1 MKKLSVVFLDQAS
14 LDQGDLD
21 MQRLHDA
28 AAKLTLYPVTTAD
41 QVAERVVG
49 HQVIITNKVVI
60 DEQAMQ
66 ACPELQLILV
76 SATGTNNVDL
86 QAAQRRGITVCNCQA
101 YGTPSVAQ
109 HALMLM
115 LVLVTRFE
123 SYRQAVRDGAWQ
135 RSSQFCLLDYPI
147 GELSGRTLGILGYGE
162 LGQEV
167 GRLASAFGMRILVGA
182 LPGRE
187 HPDRPNL
194 AELLPQVDV
203 LSLHCPLTE
212 HTRHLIGAEQLA
224 LMKPGSLLINAGRGR
239 AVRRAR
245 LHDLRETQ
253 LEQHDQPLR
262 GAAGRLAGRS
272 AGSAPLHDPRRP
284 VSAQHG
290 AGDRRDAGRCRP
302 RPLHPGAVPRP
313 RPQPRPQPV
322 ERRRTGPGALSVR
335 CALPARNFR
344 TTTNTLFT
352 LLIFNTLQLWDSLF
366 GSSA

>member
-14 LDQGDLD
+14 LDQDDLD
-21 MQRLHDA
+21 MQTLHDA
-28 AAKLTLYPVTTAD
+28 AAKLTLYPVTAAD
-41 QVAERVVG
+41 QVAARVAD
-49 HQVIITNKVVI
+49 HQVVITNKVVI
-60 DEQAMQ
+60 DEQVMQ
-66 ACPELQLILV
+66 ACPELKLILV
-76 SATGTNNVDL
+76 AATGTNNVDL

-135 RSSQFCLLDYPI
+135 RSNQFCLLDYPI

-167 GRLASAFGMRILVGA
+167 GRLASAFGMRILVGS

-212 HTRHLIGAEQLA
+212 QTRHLIGAEQLA
-224 LMKPGSLLINAGRGR
+224 LMKPGSLLINAGRGGLVDEQ
-239 AVRRAR
+239 ALV
-245 LHDLRETQ
+245 DSLRSGH
-253 LEQHDQPLR
+253 L
-262 GAAGRLAGRS
+262 G
-272 AGSAPLHDPRRP
+272 
-284 VSAQHG
+284 G
-290 AGDRRDAGRCRP
+290 AGFDVLTTEPPVNGN
-302 RPLHPGAVPRP
+302 PLLDNSVPNLVVTPHSAWGSREA
-313 RPQPRPQPV
+313 RQRILGQLV
-322 ERRRTGPGALSVR
+322 ENLTDDEQRASRSVV
-335 CALPARNFR
+335 
-344 TTTNTLFT
+344 
-352 LLIFNTLQLWDSLF
+352 
-366 GSSA
+366 